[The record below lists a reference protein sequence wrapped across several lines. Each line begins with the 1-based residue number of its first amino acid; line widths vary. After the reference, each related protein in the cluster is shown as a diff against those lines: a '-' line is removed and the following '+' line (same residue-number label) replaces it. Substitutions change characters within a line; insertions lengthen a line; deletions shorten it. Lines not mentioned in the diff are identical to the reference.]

1 MKFARYNYSRPASL
15 VHEATRHR
23 LLIKPTLDW
32 IRSTPVFHQ
41 MKKRL
46 GIVVSGVDPIWS
58 DLGFVN
64 GLCHAAACSG
74 DTGLE
79 YNE

>member
-1 MKFARYNYSRPASL
+1 MKLQDIGCVDKTYIGPDQINPCISPN
-15 VHEATRHR
+15 E
-23 LLIKPTLDW
+23 
-32 IRSTPVFHQ
+32 
-41 MKKRL
+41 KRL

-64 GLCHAAACSG
+64 GLCLAAACSG
-74 DTGLE
+74 DICLK